1 MVDFRFFRPI
11 GARTLLQILEAI
23 GEDGL
28 LLPPEGAETVI
39 SNIEELS
46 VACSGDLSLAAKKSY
61 GKALSATRASAVFV
75 SEELLE
81 LVPPGC
87 VALCVG
93 DPHLSFVQAMNFLFP
108 EKGYMTALRPKDEG
122 AGEPALEENVE
133 VGANVVIGSGAQIG
147 RGTQI
152 GPNSVIG
159 PNVTIG
165 RDTRIG
171 ANVTLEC
178 AMIGDNV
185 NISAG
190 VRVGTEGFG
199 WLDHGKSN
207 TKIPQLG
214 RVIIQSGVS
223 VGANATIDRGALS
236 DTVLGE
242 GTKID
247 NLVQIGHNCHL
258 GRNCLIAATTG
269 LSGGTI
275 VGDSVLM
282 GGGVGTS
289 GHLRIGAN
297 SVVHGRA
304 AVTKDWP
311 EKSML
316 AGAPAQD
323 IRDFWRELAVVRRLA
338 KGGKQ

>member
-11 GARTLLQILEAI
+11 GARTLAQILEAI
-23 GEDGL
+23 GENSLNLSLAAGK
-28 LLPPEGAETVI
+28 TTI
-39 SNIEELS
+39 SDIEELD
-46 VACSGDLSLAAKKSY
+46 VAGPGQLSLAAKKSY
-61 GKALSATRASAVFV
+61 GAALSHTNAGAVFV
-75 SEELLE
+75 SEELLP
-81 LVPPGC
+81 LVPEGSI
-87 VALCVG
+87 ALHVEN
-93 DPHLSFVQAMNFLFP
+93 PHQCFVRAMNYLFP
-108 EKGYMTALRPKDEG
+108 DSGFLLAICPEHETLPA
-122 AGEPALEENVE
+122 PALEEDISIGTNS
-133 VGANVVIGSGAQIG
+133 VIGSGAQIG
-147 RGTQI
+147 QGARI

-159 PNVTIG
+159 PNVSIG
-165 RDTRIG
+165 RNTRIG
-171 ANVTLEC
+171 ANVTIEC
-178 AMIGDNV
+178 ALIGDNV
-185 NISAG
+185 NISSG
-190 VRVGTEGFG
+190 VRIGTEGFG

-223 VGANATIDRGALS
+223 IGANATIDRGALS
-236 DTVLGE
+236 DTIIGE

-247 NLVQIGHNCHL
+247 NLVQIGHNCQL

-269 LSGGTI
+269 LSGGTV
-275 VGDSVLM
+275 VGESVLM

-289 GHLRIGAN
+289 GHLNIGAH

-338 KGGKQ
+338 KGGKR

>member
-1 MVDFRFFRPI
+1 MVDTRFFKPV
-11 GARTLLQILEAI
+11 GVRTLAQIIDAV
-23 GEDGL
+23 GEGE
-28 LLPPEGAETVI
+28 LPLVSEWGGQEFSDV
-39 SNIEELS
+39 EELEL
-46 VACSGDLSLAAKKSY
+46 AGPHQISLAAKKSY
-61 GKALSATRASAVFV
+61 ADALSSTKAGAVV
-75 SEELLE
+75 VAKDLE
-81 LVPPGC
+81 PLVPSGC
-87 VALCVG
+87 LALPAK
-93 DPHLSFVQAMNFLFP
+93 DPHRLFVRIMQYLYPVENYLN
-108 EKGYMTALRPKDEG
+108 ALRPQVEELGDPTLEKD
-122 AGEPALEENVE
+122 VSI
-133 VGANVVIGSGAQIG
+133 GANAVIGSGARIG
-147 RGTQI
+147 RETQI

-165 RDTRIG
+165 RRVLIG
-171 ANVTLEC
+171 ANVTIEC
-178 AMIGDNV
+178 ALIGDNV
-185 NISAG
+185 TIHPG
-190 VRVGTEGFG
+190 VRIGTDGFG

-214 RVIIQSGVS
+214 RVIIQSDVS

-236 DTVLGE
+236 DTVIGE

-247 NLVQIGHNCHL
+247 NLVQIGHNCQL
-258 GRNCLIAATTG
+258 GRGCLIAATTG

-275 VGDSVLM
+275 VGDGVLM

-289 GHLRIGAN
+289 GHLHIGAH

-338 KGGKQ
+338 KGGRR

>member
-1 MVDFRFFRPI
+1 MVDFRFFRPV
-11 GARTLLQILEAI
+11 GARTLFQIIEAI
-23 GEDGL
+23 GEGGL
-28 LLPPEGAETVI
+28 VLSSVEGKTTI
-39 SNIEELS
+39 SNIEELD
-46 VACSGDLSLAAKKSY
+46 VATSGHLSLAAKKSY
-61 GKALSATRASAVFV
+61 GAALSATRAGAVFV
-75 SEELLE
+75 DKELLE

-87 VALCVG
+87 VALCVE
-93 DPHLSFVQAMNFLFP
+93 DPHLSFVRAMNYLFP
-108 EKGYMTALRPKDEG
+108 DSGYLLAIQPEHSVL
-122 AGEPALEENVE
+122 GEPKLEENVE
-133 VGANVVIGSGAQIG
+133 IGANVVIGSGAQIG

-159 PNVTIG
+159 PNVSIG
-165 RDTRIG
+165 RNTKIG
-171 ANVTLEC
+171 ANVSVEC
-178 AMIGDNV
+178 AMIGDDV

-190 VRVGTEGFG
+190 VRIGTEGFG

-207 TKIPQLG
+207 TKVPQLG

-223 VGANATIDRGALS
+223 VGANATIDRGALR

-247 NLVQIGHNCHL
+247 NLVQIGHNCQL

-275 VGDSVLM
+275 VGESVLM

-289 GHLRIGAN
+289 GHLHIGAH

-323 IRDFWRELAVVRRLA
+323 IKDFWRELAVVRRLA
-338 KGGKQ
+338 KGGKR